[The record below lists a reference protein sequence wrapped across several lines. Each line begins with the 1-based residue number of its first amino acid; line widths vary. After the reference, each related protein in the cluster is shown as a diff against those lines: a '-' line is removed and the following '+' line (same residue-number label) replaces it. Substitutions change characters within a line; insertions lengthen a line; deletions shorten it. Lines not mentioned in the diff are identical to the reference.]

1 MTTLVLGGTGFIGK
15 RAVPRL
21 VQRGEKVIVMDIN
34 PGAADL
40 FVKTE
45 SGTKKGPDVA
55 RALDEEK
62 RPEKPAFFSLPIRSV
77 SGLLVSRRD
86 SLVQIHD
93 DRQQSGDG
101 SPGEPT

>member
-1 MTTLVLGGTGFIGK
+1 MIYDQAEGSRNVRP
-15 RAVPRL
+15 RA
-21 VQRGEKVIVMDIN
+21 KMI
-34 PGAADL
+34 GAADL

-62 RPEKPAFFSLPIRSV
+62 KPEKPAFFSLPIRSV
-77 SGLLVSRRD
+77 SRLPVFRRGR
-86 SLVQIHD
+86 LVQIHD